1 MHYYYYLAAPLLV
14 ESDFLDSGDD
24 DNNAED
30 QDDYDFWQ
38 MDGDIIANPD
48 PAVEQR
54 QRLTAGEASL
64 EHCPSDE
71 ISADHAQTT
80 FSVCSTKTSQIV
92 LGVARRIGCRT
103 DPG

>member
-1 MHYYYYLAAPLLV
+1 MHLAAPLSLV
-14 ESDFLDSGDD
+14 DSVFLDSGDD
-24 DNNAED
+24 DDNAED
-30 QDDYDFWQ
+30 QDDDYFWQ
-38 MDGDIIANPD
+38 MDGDIANPD

-64 EHCPSDE
+64 EHCPRDE
-71 ISADHAQTT
+71 ISADHAHTT